1 MSTSARC
8 PKCGLVQSSR
18 ESCKACGAPL
28 PAADAP
34 LLRTAPPIVPGA
46 PLPGPQTWAVA
57 APAAGGTDPAFER
70 DRFLLRQRMLSVNQ
84 KYEVWDEAGQPI
96 LFVERPAHFLRNL
109 GALLAGLAAGGVL
122 GLLLALLGRALEG
135 RVPSALMV
143 PYVVLAILAVIVTL
157 LLVGAGLS
165 QKRHITFYRDD
176 SKRERLLEIEQD
188 HKLFLVSH
196 TYTVRDPDGVPIAI
210 LAKNVFTDILR
221 KRWTCDTPAGE
232 RLCVAKESMAHAV
245 VSRLMGKLF
254 PMNFVFYLGSGNT
267 VAGEF
272 NRRFTLLERYVLD
285 LSADSS
291 RRLDR
296 RLGLAL
302 GIMLDTGER
311 R

>member
-1 MSTSARC
+1 MQLSQGT
-8 PKCGLVQSSR
+8 
-18 ESCKACGAPL
+18 CKACGAPM
-28 PAADAP
+28 PAAAAP
-34 LLRTAPPIVPGA
+34 LLRTAPAIVPGA
-46 PLPGPQTWAVA
+46 PPPDPRNWAVA
-57 APAAGGTDPAFER
+57 APSADGTDPAFDR

-109 GALLAGLAAGGVL
+109 GAVLAGLAAGAVL
-122 GLLLALLGRALEG
+122 GLLLALLGQALNG
-135 RVPSALMV
+135 RVPEALQAV
-143 PYVVLAILAVIVTL
+143 YFVVAIVAVIVTIV
-157 LLVGAGLS
+157 LVGATLS

-196 TYTVRDPDGVPIAI
+196 TYTVRDPNGAPIAI
-210 LAKNVFTDILR
+210 LGKNVFTDILR

-232 RLCVAKESMAHAV
+232 RLCVAKESLAHAI
-245 VSRLMGKLF
+245 VSRLAGKLF

-267 VAGEF
+267 VAGQF
-272 NRRFTLLERYVLD
+272 NRRFTLLDRYVLD
-285 LSADSS
+285 LSPDPT

-296 RLGLAL
+296 RLALAL